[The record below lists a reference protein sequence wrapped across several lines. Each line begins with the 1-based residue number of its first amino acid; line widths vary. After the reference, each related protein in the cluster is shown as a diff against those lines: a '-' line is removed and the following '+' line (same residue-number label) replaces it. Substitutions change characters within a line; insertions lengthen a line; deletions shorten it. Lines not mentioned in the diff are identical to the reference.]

1 MTYSLYS
8 LEVQPVIPAELQCL
22 HDFANN
28 LAYSWS
34 RKIRGLFFRM
44 DAELWTACG
53 HNPKVFLRR
62 VSQERV
68 DEALADPSYM
78 FDLDEARAQVRRYLA
93 DPIHPL
99 LASKL
104 DPNKDLIA
112 YFCAEYG
119 FHESFPIYSGGLGIL
134 AGDHCKAASDLGLPF
149 VAVGLLYR
157 VGYFTQTFDKDGHQ
171 IETSLPVDFADLPVE
186 PALNARGEEVMF
198 ALDYPGRKV
207 QVKVWLAKIGRVRLF
222 LLDTDIEGNSAEDR
236 KITYQLYGGGRDMRI
251 QQEILLGIGG
261 VRALRALDLQPN
273 VWHMNEGHASF
284 IVLER
289 CREWM
294 SQGLNFQAAM
304 ECVAANA
311 VFTTHTPVPAG
322 HDVFDV
328 GLVEYYLADMR
339 KALGLGYGEFMSLGD
354 LADTP
359 THFNM
364 TTLALRGSR
373 MHNGVSKIHGEVA
386 SVMERA
392 HWPEIEPQE
401 NPMGHVTNGV
411 HVGTWLARDWASFF
425 DQLQRDWQEHLCE
438 RDFWEHMVEKI
449 PDLRY
454 WSVRQSLKREML
466 DDVAERITRQYR
478 RTGRSETILHKALS
492 LIGQSE
498 TDMLVV
504 GFARRFA
511 TYKRALLVFSDLDA
525 LARLVNDP
533 QRPVVF
539 IFAGKAHPAD
549 EPGQELIRRIW
560 EISQRP
566 EFLGKILLVEG
577 YDMELAR
584 KLVTGVDV
592 WLNTPEYPLEA
603 SGTSGQKVGLNGG
616 LNLSVLDG
624 WWGEGFEGDNGWGI
638 VPHGASCSEDYRNA
652 QESRDLIDTLTQSVI
667 PMYFAH
673 DRGSY
678 SSAWVQRSK
687 ASMASILPRFNSE
700 RQVIDYTHQFY
711 VKALQDG
718 RNLDSNH
725 AELACELAD
734 WKARVRAKWHKITA
748 ERLDVPPAHLI
759 SGQALEI
766 LVAVDIDGL
775 SPADVRVECQFGLLD
790 SNGQFELC
798 AHYLCSATERD
809 AMGRQ
814 LYALKIEPS
823 MPGLQS
829 YRLRLAPWHPAL
841 THPYEMGFMRWL

>member
-1 MTYSLYS
+1 MTCTLYT
-8 LEVQPVIPAELQCL
+8 LEVQPTIPDELHCL
-22 HDFANN
+22 HEFANN

-44 DAELWTACG
+44 DAELWAACG

-62 VSQERV
+62 VSQEKV
-68 DEALADPSYM
+68 NAALADSSYM
-78 FDLDEARAQVRRYLA
+78 FDLEEARTQARRYLA
-93 DPIHPL
+93 EPIHPD
-99 LASKL
+99 LAPKL
-104 DPNKDLIA
+104 DADKDLIA

-186 PALNARGEEVMF
+186 PARNEQGEEVF
-198 ALDYPGRKV
+198 FELDYPGRKV
-207 QVKVWLAKIGRVRLF
+207 RVKVWLALIGRVRLF
-222 LLDTDIEGNSAEDR
+222 LLDTDIDGNSAEDR
-236 KITYQLYGGGRDMRI
+236 KITYQLYGGGREMRI

-261 VRALRALDLQPN
+261 VRALRVLGLHPN

-289 CREWM
+289 CREWVA
-294 SQGLNFQAAM
+294 QGLNFKEAL
-304 ECVAANA
+304 ECTAVNA

-328 GLVEYYLADMR
+328 GLVEHYLGDMR
-339 KALGLGYGEFMSLGD
+339 KALGLDYGEFMALGD
-354 LADTP
+354 LSPSPAR
-359 THFNM
+359 FNM

-373 MHNGVSKIHGEVA
+373 LHNGVSKIHGEVA
-386 SVMERA
+386 SRMEQA
-392 HWPEIEPQE
+392 HWPEIDPQE
-401 NPMGHVTNGV
+401 NPMSHVTNGV
-411 HVGTWLARDWASFF
+411 HVGTWLAREWANFF
-425 DQLQRDWQEHLCE
+425 DQRQRDWHDHLCD
-438 RDFWEHMVEKI
+438 RSFWEGMVDVI
-449 PDLRY
+449 PDLRF
-454 WSVRQSLKREML
+454 WSVHQSLKREL
-466 DDVAERITRQYR
+466 FDDVALRISRQYR
-478 RTGRSETILHKALS
+478 RTGRSETSLRKALS

-498 TDMLVV
+498 QDMLVI

-511 TYKRALLVFSDLDA
+511 TYKRALLVFNDLEA
-525 LARLVNDP
+525 LSRLVNDP

-603 SGTSGQKVGLNGG
+603 SGTSGQKAGLNGA

-624 WWGEGFEGDNGWGI
+624 WWGEGFEGNNGWGI
-638 VPHGASCSEDYRNA
+638 VPHGEEYSAEYRNT
-652 QESRDLIDTLTQSVI
+652 QESRDLIDTLSNEVI
-667 PMYFAH
+667 PLYFSR

-678 SSAWVQRSK
+678 SSGWVQRSK

-700 RQVIDYTHQFY
+700 RQVLDYTHKFY
-711 VKALQDG
+711 ITALHNG
-718 RNLDSNH
+718 RKLDREHGS
-725 AELACELAD
+725 LACELAQ
-734 WKARVRAKWHKITA
+734 WKARVRAQWHNISA
-748 ERLDVPPAHLI
+748 ERLDTPPACLT
-759 SGQALEI
+759 SGQSLEI
-766 LVAVDIDGL
+766 RVAVNINGL
-775 SPADVRVECQFGLLD
+775 SAADVRVECQFGLMD
-790 SNGQFELC
+790 ANGQFVLH
-798 AHYLCSATERD
+798 AHYLCTAVERD
-809 AMGRQ
+809 DQGRQ
-814 LYALKIEPS
+814 LYVLNIEPS
-823 MPGLQS
+823 MAGLQT
-829 YRLRLAPWHPAL
+829 YRLRLSD
-841 THPYEMGFMRWL
+841 RKSVV

>member
-1 MTYSLYS
+1 MSRTLYT
-8 LEVQPVIPAELQCL
+8 LEVQPTIPSELQCL
-22 HDFANN
+22 HEFANN

-34 RKIRGLFFRM
+34 RKIRGLFYRM
-44 DAELWTACG
+44 DAELWAACG

-68 DEALADPSYM
+68 DEALADASYM
-78 FDLDEARAQVRRYLA
+78 FDLEEARTMVRRYFS
-93 DPIHPL
+93 DQIHPT

-104 DPNKDLIA
+104 DPDKDLIA

-171 IETSLPVDFADLPVE
+171 LETSLPVDFADLPVE
-186 PALNARGEEVMF
+186 PALNARGEEIVF

-207 QVKVWLAKIGRVRLF
+207 QVKVWLANIGRVRLF

-236 KITYQLYGGGRDMRI
+236 KITYQLYGGGREMRI

-289 CREWM
+289 CRELVAQGM
-294 SQGLNFQAAM
+294 SFQEAL
-304 ECVAANA
+304 ECTAANA

-339 KALGLGYGEFMSLGD
+339 KALGLAYGEFMRLGD

-359 THFNM
+359 AHFNM
-364 TTLALRGSR
+364 TTLALCGSR
-373 MHNGVSKIHGEVA
+373 LHNGVSKIHGEVA

-392 HWPEIEPQE
+392 HWPEIDPQE
-401 NPMGHVTNGV
+401 NPMAHVTNGV
-411 HVGTWLARDWASFF
+411 HVGTWLARDWANFF
-425 DQLQRDWQEHLCE
+425 DQLQRDWHEHLCD
-438 RDFWEHMVEKI
+438 RSFWEHMVEQI
-449 PDLRY
+449 PDLRF
-454 WSVRQSLKREML
+454 WSVHQSLKREMF
-466 DDVAERITRQYR
+466 DDVAARITRQYR
-478 RTGRSETILHKALS
+478 RTGRSETTLHKALS
-492 LIGQSE
+492 LISQSE
-498 TDMLVV
+498 QDMLVV

-511 TYKRALLVFSDLDA
+511 TYKRALLVFNDLEA

-549 EPGQELIRRIW
+549 APGQELIRRIW

-577 YDMELAR
+577 YDMELAC

-603 SGTSGQKVGLNGG
+603 SGTSGQKAGLNGA

-638 VPHGASCSEDYRNA
+638 VPHGDQYSADYRNA
-652 QESRDLIDTLTQSVI
+652 QESRDLIEILSQDVI
-667 PMYFAH
+667 PMYFTR

-678 SSAWVQRSK
+678 SSGWVQRSK

-700 RQVIDYTHQFY
+700 RQVLDYTREFY
-711 VKALQDG
+711 VKALNNGRKMDG
-718 RNLDSNH
+718 EH
-725 AELACELAD
+725 AVLARELAD
-734 WKARVRAKWHKITA
+734 WKARVRAKWHQITA
-748 ERLDVPPAHLI
+748 ERLDIPPTHLT
-759 SGQALEI
+759 SGQTLEI
-766 LVAVDIDGL
+766 RVAVNIDGL
-775 SPADVRVECQFGLLD
+775 SPSDVRVECQFGVLD
-790 SNGQFELC
+790 ANGQFELH
-798 AHYLCSATERD
+798 AHYLCTATELD
-809 AMGRQ
+809 AQGRQ
-814 LYALKIEPS
+814 LYVLRLEPG
-823 MPGLQS
+823 MAGLQS

>member
-1 MTYSLYS
+1 MTCTLYS
-8 LEVQPVIPAELQCL
+8 LEVQPVIPAELHCL
-22 HDFANN
+22 QEFSNN

-34 RKIRGLFFRM
+34 RKIRGLFYRM
-44 DAELWTACG
+44 DADLWAACG

-68 DEALADPSYM
+68 NEALADPSYM
-78 FDLDEARAQVRRYLA
+78 YDLEEARTQALRYLA
-93 DPIHPL
+93 DPIHEQ
-99 LASKL
+99 LAPKL

-186 PALNARGEEVMF
+186 PALNAHGEEVSF

-207 QVKVWLAKIGRVRLF
+207 QVKVWQAKIGRVRLF
-222 LLDTDIEGNSAEDR
+222 LLDTDIEGNSTEDR
-236 KITYQLYGGGRDMRI
+236 KITYQLYGGGREMRI

-261 VRALRALDLQPN
+261 VRALRALNLHPN

-289 CREWM
+289 CREWVA
-294 SQGLNFQAAM
+294 QGMDFQEAL
-304 ECVAANA
+304 ECTAANA

-322 HDVFDV
+322 HDVFDA
-328 GLVEYYLADMR
+328 GLVDYYLGDMR
-339 KALGLGYGEFMSLGD
+339 KSLGLDYAEFMGLGD
-354 LADTP
+354 LNP
-359 THFNM
+359 SPSHFNM

-386 SVMERA
+386 ARMEQA
-392 HWPEIEPQE
+392 HWLEIDPAE
-401 NPMGHVTNGV
+401 NPMAHVTNGV
-411 HVGTWLARDWASFF
+411 HVGTWLAREWANFF
-425 DQLQRDWQEHLCE
+425 DQRQRDWHEHLCE
-438 RDFWEHMVEKI
+438 RDFWENMVEQI
-449 PDLRY
+449 PDLRF
-454 WSVRQSLKREML
+454 WSVHQSLKREMF

-478 RTGRSETILHKALS
+478 RTGRSETTLNKALS

-498 TDMLVV
+498 QDMLVV

-511 TYKRALLVFSDLDA
+511 TYKRALLVFNDLEA
-525 LARLVNDP
+525 LSRLVNDP

-603 SGTSGQKVGLNGG
+603 SGTSGQKAGLNGA

-638 VPHGASCSEDYRNA
+638 VPHGEQYSADYRNA
-652 QESRDLIDTLTQSVI
+652 QESRDLIEILSHEVI
-667 PMYFAH
+667 PLYFAR

-678 SSAWVQRSK
+678 SSGWVHRSK

-700 RQVIDYTHQFY
+700 RQVLDYTHSFY
-711 VKALQDG
+711 IKALHNG
-718 RNLDSNH
+718 RKLD
-725 AELACELAD
+725 EDKGVLACELAE
-734 WKARVRAKWHKITA
+734 WKARVRAAWPKIRA
-748 ERLDVPPAHLI
+748 ERLDTPPANLTA
-759 SGQALEI
+759 GQTLEI
-766 LVAVDIDGL
+766 RVAADIDGL
-775 SPADVRVECQFGLLD
+775 SPADVHVECQFGVLNEEGD
-790 SNGQFELC
+790 FELR
-798 AHYLCSATERD
+798 AHYLCSPTERD
-809 AMGRQ
+809 AQGRQ
-814 LYALKIEPS
+814 LYVLKLEPN
-823 MPGLQS
+823 MAGLQC